1 MASDPIRHLPASR
14 IPLFRDNGPRPDPA
28 GEADY
33 IKSAAAL
40 HAQLR
45 ERDRAEADAAAPP
58 HQQKSSAATPQA
70 NRPVMSHEQRE
81 AERALF
87 RHAGNWLELHH
98 LCRNKRCRRAGEC
111 RGEPVACFRAA
122 MPKVPEAARQFVR
135 AMIEGQE
142 LGLSFEEAMED
153 AEELQVGWAAWIA
166 GLEAAAAARVRA
178 GERGERPVRTPGQPA
193 SKGPKNGA

>member
-1 MASDPIRHLPASR
+1 MASDTIRHLPASR

-81 AERALF
+81 AEREIGDSWRTLLRSDPSNVVPPVAAATSALAAISSGGAPVLDVGAQF
-87 RHAGNWLELHH
+87 RLGLDDEVAHAGLL
-98 LCRNKRCRRAGEC
+98 
-111 RGEPVACFRAA
+111 
-122 MPKVPEAARQFVR
+122 
-135 AMIEGQE
+135 
-142 LGLSFEEAMED
+142 
-153 AEELQVGWAAWIA
+153 
-166 GLEAAAAARVRA
+166 
-178 GERGERPVRTPGQPA
+178 
-193 SKGPKNGA
+193 